1 MEKARIL
8 IIEDEGIVARDIHRM
23 LERFDYNVIGIVP
36 DGRGGIEKTGEM
48 FPDLVLMDIKL
59 KGGVDGVE
67 AAQLIQDQFGIPVVY
82 LTAYADED
90 TLQRAK
96 ITESYGYLVKPVEEK
111 TLNAAIEMAI
121 YKSGMERKLKESE
134 ERFRSLVEATSDLVW
149 QVDEKIVYT
158 YVSPKIYDILGY
170 EPVEVLGRTPLDF
183 MPPDEVPRVR
193 EIFDSLVSSQ
203 GPFSMLESKNLH
215 KNGHLVILES
225 SGVPFFDRHGRFC
238 GFRGIKRDIT
248 ERKRIES
255 MKETLLRDISHEL
268 KHPVA
273 IAKMEIEV
281 LKRKLEDQQNL
292 EEYLAAVEKNL
303 ERLQVGVH
311 KVLEF
316 SYYDVTLEAFKM
328 SPLSFEGILDE
339 IWEEFGDAS
348 RTKGIEMAI
357 HAVPQLPE
365 VQGNSDQIRRLLQ
378 NLVENAIKFTPD
390 GQKIEVNAE
399 PKEGLL
405 EVTVHDTGR
414 GISREDLSMVFERFF
429 KGHGSVPG
437 VGLGLTICKDIV
449 DIHGGK
455 IWVQSEG
462 VGKGTAVTFTLP
474 LASQAES

>member
-8 IIEDEGIVARDIHRM
+8 IVEDEGIVARDIHQM
-23 LERFDYNVIGIVP
+23 LERYDYNVIGIVS
-36 DGRGGIEKTGEM
+36 DGVGGIEKAGEA

-59 KGGVDGVE
+59 KGGIDGVE
-67 AAQLIQDQFGIPVVY
+67 AAQLIQDRFGVPVVY

-90 TLQRAK
+90 TLGRAK
-96 ITESYGYLVKPVEEK
+96 VTESYGYLVKPVEERA
-111 TLNAAIEMAI
+111 LNATIEMAI
-121 YKSGMERKLKESE
+121 YKSGMERELKESE
-134 ERFRSLVEATSDLVW
+134 ERFRNLVETTSDLVW

-158 YVSPKIYDILGY
+158 YVSPKISDMLGY
-170 EPVEVLGRTPLDF
+170 YPEDVLGRTPFDF

-193 EIFDSLVSSQ
+193 EIFDSIVSSPK
-203 GPFSMLESKNLH
+203 PFSMLESSNLH
-215 KNGHLVILES
+215 KNGHRVILET

-238 GFRGIKRDIT
+238 GLRGINRDIT
-248 ERKRIES
+248 ERKRIEN
-255 MKETLLRDISHEL
+255 MKDTLLRDISHEL

-281 LKRKLEDQQNL
+281 LRRKLGERQDLN
-292 EEYLAAVEKNL
+292 EYLEAIEKNM

-311 KVLEF
+311 KVLDF
-316 SYYDVTLEAFKM
+316 SYYDVTQEAFKM
-328 SPLSFEGILDE
+328 SPLSFQGILDE
-339 IWEEFGDAS
+339 IWEEFGDAF

-357 HAVPQLPE
+357 HAVPRLPE
-365 VQGNSDQIRRLLQ
+365 VQGNSDQILRLLQ
-378 NLVENAIKFTPD
+378 NIVENALKFTPD

-399 PKEGLL
+399 PREGLL

-414 GISREDLSMVFERFF
+414 GISQEDLSMVFERFF

-449 DIHGGK
+449 DIHGGN
-455 IWVQSEG
+455 IWIQSEG

-474 LASQAES
+474 FASRS